1 MILPV
6 RGTPTATSKHTFG
19 TLYKK
24 TSAFKGLMEILAKSN
39 YKSIVKATYKIAKKI
54 SLHNLHSLD
63 HHID

>member
-24 TSAFKGLMEILAKSN
+24 TSAFKGLIEILAKSN
-39 YKSIVKATYKIAKKI
+39 YKSIVKATYKIAKKNI
-54 SLHNLHSLD
+54 FT
-63 HHID
+63 